1 MKNAIKAITEG
12 VSYVGYYK
20 TSLLKALLVPLAL
33 LALIKILGFL
43 PNIDSNTA
51 TAIKFLKCIPLTLIA
66 ITTHKIILDGPNS
79 VPSWGINRFGT
90 REFKFIG
97 NQFLVFIV
105 ALPTLVLAY
114 IPHLGIFIMITAIA
128 YIVGR
133 LSLVFPSIAIGED
146 IGLKDSWEATKN
158 YKLMMVVVVVLFPL
172 ILRLLEETLKLLP
185 GMFWIGFLTSP
196 LTIIFVVSSLSSAYK
211 IVMES

>member
-1 MKNAIKAITEG
+1 
-12 VSYVGYYK
+12 
-20 TSLLKALLVPLAL
+20 
-33 LALIKILGFL
+33 
-43 PNIDSNTA
+43 
-51 TAIKFLKCIPLTLIA
+51 
-66 ITTHKIILDGPNS
+66 
-79 VPSWGINRFGT
+79 
-90 REFKFIG
+90 
-97 NQFLVFIV
+97 
-105 ALPTLVLAY
+105 VLAY

-158 YKLMMVVVVVLFPL
+158 YKLMMIVVVVLFPL